1 MTQSD
6 LNRRCHSSRVCAG
19 VCERESA
26 SEWVIVCVYYL
37 GNARFAPFLQ
47 FFCVEDKT
55 RSEKVRKRVDT
66 HTRWQ
71 HSSRVSVGVFMCER
85 SFVCACGSCMR
96 HNRVNVR

>member
-1 MTQSD
+1 MLD
-6 LNRRCHSSRVCAG
+6 
-19 VCERESA
+19 
-26 SEWVIVCVYYL
+26 
-37 GNARFAPFLQ
+37 FAPFLQ

-71 HSSRVSVGVFMCER
+71 DSSRVSVGVFMCER